1 MLDWLN
7 RIGEMFGRWP
17 SSLKGG
23 LGLLVLGLLL
33 SIPYSRRRSR
43 AAGSMLFVAGI
54 GWMLCGLPA
63 ADDFVLFWVM
73 AMMTVASC
81 AAAISMRNPVYAAI
95 WFAISL
101 LGVSG
106 LLMLHQAQ
114 FLGVATI
121 VVYAGAI
128 VVTFLFVVML
138 AQPDGHEN
146 HDRLSWGR
154 FAKPASILAGGAW
167 LAILFASLQS
177 VLDGRVVSPAIADSA
192 GKSAPDLVQLGN
204 ELFGR
209 HLISVEVAGTLLLA
223 ALVGAIA
230 IMIHGKERRSA
241 GG

>member
-7 RIGEMFGRWP
+7 RISELFGRWP

-23 LGLLVLGLLL
+23 LGLLVLGLML
-33 SIPYSRRRSR
+33 SIPHSRRRSR
-43 AAGSMLFVAGI
+43 TAGAVLFVSGI
-54 GWMLCGLPA
+54 CWMLCGLPA

-101 LGVSG
+101 LGVAG
-106 LLMLHQAQ
+106 LLMQHHAQ

-154 FAKPASILAGGAW
+154 FAKPASVLAGGAW
-167 LAILFASLQS
+167 LGLLFGSLQA
-177 VLDGRVVSPAIADSA
+177 VLDGRVVPPAFADSVD
-192 GKSAPDLVQLGN
+192 KPAPQLAQLGN
-204 ELFGR
+204 ELFGT

-241 GG
+241 GE